1 MRIIQY
7 NLRYFSYLYRYNIYK
22 YNMEIIKIDQLQTE
36 GHDIAGLVST
46 QFVDFSII
54 ILFFHLYSI
63 KRRREKMNYVTEK
76 IGKFTGAEVIAAC
89 PIGSRSAVLNALNK
103 LTKEEIIVK
112 CGSGRGTFYVRKDA
126 MENENL
132 PQ

>member
-7 NLRYFSYLYRYNIYK
+7 NLRYFSYLYMYDIYK

-63 KRRREKMNYVTEK
+63 KRRREKNYVTEK
-76 IGKFTGAEVIAAC
+76 I
-89 PIGSRSAVLNALNK
+89 
-103 LTKEEIIVK
+103 
-112 CGSGRGTFYVRKDA
+112 
-126 MENENL
+126 
-132 PQ
+132 

>member
-1 MRIIQY
+1 MYGKMLWKMRTFPNRGDII
-7 NLRYFSYLYRYNIYK
+7 
-22 YNMEIIKIDQLQTE
+22 
-36 GHDIAGLVST
+36 H
-46 QFVDFSII
+46 
-54 ILFFHLYSI
+54 
-63 KRRREKMNYVTEK
+63 
-76 IGKFTGAEVIAAC
+76 
-89 PIGSRSAVLNALNK
+89 K

>member
-1 MRIIQY
+1 MIQLLFIKY
-7 NLRYFSYLYRYNIYK
+7 MLQVILACYK
-22 YNMEIIKIDQLQTE
+22 EFE
-36 GHDIAGLVST
+36 ERVGLMSEKNRST
-46 QFVDFSII
+46 VYDVV
-54 ILFFHLYSI
+54 
-63 KRRREKMNYVTEK
+63 KNYVTEK

>member
-1 MRIIQY
+1 MVKSQGTNY
-7 NLRYFSYLYRYNIYK
+7 
-22 YNMEIIKIDQLQTE
+22 
-36 GHDIAGLVST
+36 
-46 QFVDFSII
+46 
-54 ILFFHLYSI
+54 I
-63 KRRREKMNYVTEK
+63 KREGWNYAGYRSTVYDVVKNYVTEK

-89 PIGSRSAVLNALNK
+89 PIGSRSAVLNAFNK

-132 PQ
+132 PQQR

>member
-7 NLRYFSYLYRYNIYK
+7 NLIYFSYLYRYNIYK

-54 ILFFHLYSI
+54 ILFFIFIVLQDEGRNEYVI
-63 KRRREKMNYVTEK
+63 KK
-76 IGKFTGAEVIAAC
+76 I
-89 PIGSRSAVLNALNK
+89 
-103 LTKEEIIVK
+103 
-112 CGSGRGTFYVRKDA
+112 
-126 MENENL
+126 
-132 PQ
+132 

>member
-7 NLRYFSYLYRYNIYK
+7 NLRYFSYLYRYDIYK

-54 ILFFHLYSI
+54 ILFFIFIVL
-63 KRRREKMNYVTEK
+63 KDEGRKNYVTEK
-76 IGKFTGAEVIAAC
+76 I
-89 PIGSRSAVLNALNK
+89 
-103 LTKEEIIVK
+103 
-112 CGSGRGTFYVRKDA
+112 
-126 MENENL
+126 
-132 PQ
+132 